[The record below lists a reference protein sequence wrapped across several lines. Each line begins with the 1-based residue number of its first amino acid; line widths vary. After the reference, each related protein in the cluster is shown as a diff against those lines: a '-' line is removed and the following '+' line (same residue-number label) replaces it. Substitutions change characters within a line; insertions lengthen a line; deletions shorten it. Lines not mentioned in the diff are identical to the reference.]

1 MHQGHEVP
9 DPIAISQ
16 STWVLSTQRA
26 SNVAR
31 VLLLSWWHFFR
42 DIFCSRSYSYY
53 IEVSMDQKDWV
64 RVIDHTHYFCRSWQY
79 LYFAPRVVRYI
90 RIVGTN
96 NTVNKVFH
104 VVSFEAMFTHNNVE
118 LQNGLIGKFM
128 LSIMLLLCFPSI
140 VKPWRASPADW

>member
-1 MHQGHEVP
+1 
-9 DPIAISQ
+9 
-16 STWVLSTQRA
+16 
-26 SNVAR
+26 
-31 VLLLSWWHFFR
+31 
-42 DIFCSRSYSYY
+42 
-53 IEVSMDQKDWV
+53 MDQKDWV

-79 LYFAPRVVRYI
+79 LYFEPRVVRYI

-128 LSIMLLLCFPSI
+128 RSSFIMFFFNCLTTEGIPYL
-140 VKPWRASPADW
+140 